1 MAILSY
7 FVEDGGNFSCF
18 ISDKLLFFRPFNTIF
33 HGFQGIIYFRHIL
46 ALFVQV
52 LGHFSMFNQ
61 GHILLQ
67 GRAKSLSSGD
77 FVFFFFCNIALYP
90 KAMTNTHCITLWLI
104 QSIPNGSTGGLND
117 RIINLVLF
125 TFIYWIVNHPSNYFL
140 NSLGL
145 DSW

>member
-1 MAILSY
+1 MGGIFHALFLISY
-7 FVEDGGNFSCF
+7 FSLGLSIQFSLDFRASF
-18 ISDKLLFFRPFNTIF
+18 I
-33 HGFQGIIYFRHIL
+33 
-46 ALFVQV
+46 FVQV

-77 FVFFFFCNIALYP
+77 FVFFFCNIALYP
-90 KAMTNTHCITLWLI
+90 KAMTNTHCITLWLV

-117 RIINLVLF
+117 WISNLVLF
-125 TFIYWIVNHPSNYFL
+125 TLIYWIVNHPSNYFL